1 MMAIAIAAG
10 VFALTSIATA
20 YSILTR
26 EIVGNYLS
34 TNPPAALLEVDHLD
48 LGVLAGVRAQPG
60 ITGAELAGRLTGRIQ
75 VRPDEWL
82 PLLLFVVPDFRAA
95 RIGTVRLEA
104 GRWPTVSGGIVLERT
119 AVSLANAAVDR
130 EITVQTPQGGPRS
143 LTVTGVVHDPALAPA
158 WQEQTVYGYVTP
170 ETVRFL
176 GEDPSLH
183 LLKMTVRDPASDR
196 RGLERTVIGVAEE
209 LRRSGHSVGEIRIPP
224 YQHPHQG
231 MMTGVVRMLLAFGVL
246 TLLLSAVLTASLT
259 SSLLAPQVRQIG
271 LMKAIGARSVQIMQI
286 YVGLIT
292 AIGLLAVAIGLPLGI
307 AAGRALAD
315 STARMLNLE
324 LTRRSAPVWLYA
336 SLMLIGVALPLGAAL
351 LPIGAAARRTV
362 RETLSDFGARLSVRP
377 GALVRRFP
385 GSGRHPAFM
394 LAIRNVAR
402 RKSRLAMT
410 LGLLATA
417 GAMFMTSLN
426 VRAAWQ
432 RTLAAASV
440 ERHFDAEIQ
449 FTQPRP
455 EVDVLRAVSAVPGVR
470 RAEPWTV
477 EAASLARADGLHID
491 RTYPDGGHGSLRL
504 QAVPR
509 EGAFLTPNMLL
520 GHWLSAGDEEGAV
533 LNIQALSMFPG
544 LRIGTPIHLVV
555 RGRAADLRVIGV
567 AEEHLTQATVYTS
580 PDRFGL
586 LMGESGLT
594 GGVRLA
600 LQSPDETSAA
610 QIIARVERTLDESG
624 LTVAQSISRAQLGRA
639 LGGHLFILIFLL
651 AAISVLMGLVGILGL
666 GSAAT
671 IGVLERAREFAVM
684 RAIGA
689 RTGMIQRTVV
699 GEALLVATVSVGVAL
714 ALSAPLTIVVG
725 SMIGTTSLGP
735 DLGSAVSPEALA
747 LWLLIVLPAAAVASA
762 YPARKASQFTVREM
776 LSIQ

>member
-1 MMAIAIAAG
+1 MMVIAIAAG
-10 VFALTSIATA
+10 VLALTSIATA

-26 EIVGNYLS
+26 EMAGNYLS
-34 TNPPAALLEVDHLD
+34 TNPPAALLEVDDLD
-48 LGVLAGVRAQPG
+48 QSVLARVRAQPG
-60 ITGAELAGRLTGRIQ
+60 ITGAESAGKLTGRIE

-95 RIGTVRLEA
+95 RIGTVRLVA
-104 GRWPTVSGGIVLERT
+104 GRWPTVSGSIVLERT
-119 AVSLANAAVDR
+119 AVSLAKSAVDR
-130 EITVQTPQGGPRS
+130 EITIQTPRGGQRS

-170 ETVRFL
+170 QTLRFL
-176 GEDPSLH
+176 GEDPSLRI
-183 LLKMTVRDPASDR
+183 LKMTVRDPANDR
-196 RGLERTVIGVAEE
+196 RGLEHTVIGVAEE
-209 LRRSGHSVGEIRIPP
+209 LQRSGHSVGEIRIPP
-224 YQHPHQG
+224 YQHPHQA
-231 MMTGVVRMLLAFGVL
+231 MMTSVLRMLLAFGVL

-271 LMKAIGARSVQIMQI
+271 MMKAIGARSVQIMQI
-286 YVGLIT
+286 YVGLIA
-292 AIGLLAVAIGLPLGI
+292 AIGLLGVGLGLPLGI
-307 AAGRALAD
+307 AAGRALAG

-324 LTRRSAPVWLYA
+324 LTRRSAPLWLYA
-336 SLMLIGVALPLGAAL
+336 DLIFIGVGLPLGAAL
-351 LPIGAAARRTV
+351 LPIGAAAGRTV

-377 GALVRRFP
+377 GRLVRWFP
-385 GSGRHPAFM
+385 VSGRHPAFM

-402 RKSRLAMT
+402 RKSRLVVT

-417 GAMFMTSLN
+417 GAMFMTSLD
-426 VRAAWQ
+426 VKAAWQ

-440 ERHFDAEIQ
+440 ERHFDAEIL

-470 RAEPWTV
+470 TAEPWTV
-477 EAASLARADGLHID
+477 EAASLARGDGLHIVS
-491 RTYPDGGHGSLRL
+491 TYPDGGHGSLRL

-520 GHWLSAGDEEGAV
+520 GHWLSAGDDEGVV
-533 LNIQALSMFPG
+533 LNTQALSMFPE
-544 LRIGTPIHLVV
+544 LKIGTPIHLVV
-555 RGRAADLRVIGV
+555 RGRVADLRVIGV

-580 PDRFGL
+580 PDQFGL
-586 LMGESGLT
+586 LMGEPGLT

-600 LQSPDETSAA
+600 LQSLDETSAA
-610 QIIARVERTLDESG
+610 EIIARVERTLNASG
-624 LTVAQSISRAQLGRA
+624 LTVAQSLSKAQLGRA

-651 AAISVLMGLVGILGL
+651 AAISALMGLVGILGL

-689 RTGMIQRTVV
+689 RAGMIQRTVV
-699 GEALLVATVSVGVAL
+699 GEALLVAMVSVGIAL
-714 ALSAPLTIVVG
+714 ALSAPLTIVVN

-735 DLGSAVSPEALA
+735 DLGTVVSPEALA
-747 LWLLIVLPAAAVASA
+747 LWLLIVLLAATVASA
-762 YPARKASQFTVREM
+762 CPAWKASQLTVREM
-776 LSIQ
+776 LSIS